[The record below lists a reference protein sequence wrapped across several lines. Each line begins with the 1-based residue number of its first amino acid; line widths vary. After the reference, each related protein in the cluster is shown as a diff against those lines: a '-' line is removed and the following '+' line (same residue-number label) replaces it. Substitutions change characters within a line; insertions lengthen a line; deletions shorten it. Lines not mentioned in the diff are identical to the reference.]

1 MTKSKALLL
10 LSGLAG
16 VFIAAPAALAQ
27 REAPVPVRT
36 VSPEYPAELGA
47 EKVAALVMV
56 RCAIDEQGNVTEAT
70 VQKSSNAAFDQ
81 SAVEA
86 LKRWKF
92 KPATEAGKAIAIVVS
107 IPVKFTGDEKRS

>member
-1 MTKSKALLL
+1 MSKSKSLFVLAC
-10 LSGLAG
+10 LSGL
-16 VFIAAPAALAQ
+16 FLAAPAALAE

-36 VSPEYPAELGA
+36 VAPSYPAELGG

-56 RCAIDEQGNVTEAT
+56 RCSIDEQGNVTDAT
-70 VQKSSNAAFDQ
+70 VQKSSNAVFDHN
-81 SAVEA
+81 AVEA

-92 KPATEAGKAIAIVVS
+92 KPATEDGKPIAIVVS